1 MPHAADAARSPRPI
15 VVKAA
20 PPETRIADLLPG
32 DALPASGRT
41 LRIALAM
48 RGGVSLA
55 VWIGGVA
62 AELDLLRRIR
72 LFDVGAETWAVVPT
86 TRGADVSP
94 AVEER
99 IVVYAGLLD
108 RAGYDRVEIDLLAGA
123 SAGGLNAVVYA
134 VAQRAGV
141 ALDGLLRTWG
151 SVGGFWGLLHEPG
164 SWGLRAPLRGEGYF
178 RRRVFS
184 AIRDL
189 HAAPDGHP
197 DLVPEYVSVDLS
209 ATMIDTADQLEEDA
223 AEGRGHFRFVGSDTH
238 HLDNLVPRRAAL
250 GYEGKPA
257 DDRAQLWH
265 LALAARSTSSLAG
278 GFEPAEIASTEW
290 ASGEVRAESVAER
303 DDLRFAFGAHRERAG
318 EPFRVIDGAVF
329 DNVPI
334 DRALAAAKLRASDRL
349 ADRVLVFLDP
359 EPDPAFGGPAPWDPD
374 ASRFF
379 RAVGAMFTRSF
390 RRESVAREAAEL
402 QRFNGQRALETG
414 RRDSGA
420 GLLAA
425 ASSESVEV
433 DARRRAY
440 VRASGAVVA
449 ERLADAL
456 GQPSLWQLRSA
467 SRRRRRYTPV
477 DRSAL
482 AGLAAAAAA
491 RYARA
496 ADERLDAALRSPTAL
511 ADAANCV
518 LAWAR
523 ELEHVPDSPGGRR
536 GLSLPDVRRD
546 AYAALIDAEGSL
558 DTLTERVL
566 ELVRRTLAPHTDPAP
581 SDLAA
586 WVDRWVDDADEVDTG
601 AHWRE
606 LDACVAGLALL
617 SREVDS
623 GIDAHAPAIAA
634 RWRRSP
640 WRAIALAGAA
650 KKAADLPP
658 LANPVGIPAALSHVG
673 YWTIGVDERPA
684 HQERFTALLDDR
696 FLTRLQTTLRTPGL
710 SAEAVAGRLAAP
722 DPDPMDRQTKL
733 AGYGF
738 GNFLGFLASQWRVND
753 WWWGRL
759 DGSAGIVR
767 MLATRVGDVAS
778 DGLVATVQD
787 AVLAQSDEPR
797 YRDGGVSP
805 LDPRAPGGRADVSA
819 TDATRRA
826 AAPDEPAST
835 PHEPASTP
843 HDPASTP
850 HDPASAADPTDAL
863 EAERTP
869 APPPPHSADADAD
882 GDGDGDGDDRRA
894 RLRAG
899 TDTLWNLDP
908 GYRFALASRALRLID
923 RAAMPVN
930 RVLRAVVQ
938 VVLAV
943 LRPVLVA
950 LPAVADPPRLA
961 LVTGLA
967 AGVAWLLTW
976 SAFAP
981 TAGSAVTAAV
991 IVVVLLGVLVAG
1003 LVRSRRRWARVIDG
1017 LAGHSHHT
1025 AAVRARA
1032 ASRWPLARYT
1042 VVAVASLMP
1051 LSIAVARANLVM
1063 AVLCFGVTLV
1073 LTAVAVRQASGARQT
1088 TVRPRLLRTNLM
1100 FGVFVLLGGLL
1111 PLAQVLWAEHPLV
1124 PSFARDALAPPLR
1137 WDLAVLTVG
1146 ALFVAMALTVDW
1158 LPVRVGRT
1166 ARRRTRGIDWLT
1178 VSALSTVL
1186 ALTAAELTRFAMAGR
1201 PELHTAATAVVVFLF
1216 VWGNLVWW
1224 LPELRRRE
1232 LPKADTVVRGH

>member
-1 MPHAADAARSPRPI
+1 MPHAADAVRAPRPI
-15 VVKAA
+15 VVRAA
-20 PPETRIADLLPG
+20 PPDVRVADVVPA
-32 DALPASGRT
+32 DAAPASGRT

-86 TRGADVSP
+86 TRGAELTP

-99 IVVYAGLLD
+99 VRVYAGLLD
-108 RAGYDRVEIDLLAGA
+108 RAGYDRVEVDLLAGA

-164 SWGLRAPLRGEGYF
+164 TRDLRAPLRGEGYF
-178 RRRVFS
+178 RRRVFA

-189 HAAPDGHP
+189 HASPNGHP

-238 HLDNLVPRRAAL
+238 HLDNLVPRRGAL
-250 GYEGKPA
+250 GYPGKA
-257 DDRAQLWH
+257 EDDRMQLWQ

-278 GFEPAEIASTEW
+278 GFEPAEIGSTEW
-290 ASGEVRAESVAER
+290 PAGEERALSAAER
-303 DDLRFAFGAHRERAG
+303 ADLRHAFAAHRTRAG

-349 ADRVLVFLDP
+349 ADRILVFLDP
-359 EPDPAFGGPAPWDPD
+359 EPDPALGGPAPWDPD

-414 RRDSGA
+414 RRDNGA
-420 GLLAA
+420 GLI
-425 ASSESVEV
+425 ASASTDPADVE
-433 DARRRAY
+433 ARRRAY
-440 VRASGAVVA
+440 VRAMGAVVA

-456 GQPSLWQLRSA
+456 SQPSLWQLRSPG
-467 SRRRRRYTPV
+467 RRRVRYTPIA
-477 DRSAL
+477 RTGL
-482 AGLAAAAAA
+482 AGLDDRAAA
-491 RYARA
+491 RF
-496 ADERLDAALRSPTAL
+496 EREAEQNAEGAMRSPLAL

-518 LAWAR
+518 LAWTR
-523 ELEHVPDSPGGRR
+523 ELERIPEAPGARR
-536 GLSLPDVRRD
+536 GLNLPDLRRD
-546 AYAALIDAEGSL
+546 AYAALIDADGSVDAL
-558 DTLTERVL
+558 V
-566 ELVRRTLAPHTDPAP
+566 ELVLDHVRHTVPAHTSPAP
-581 SDLAA
+581 PDLDA
-586 WVDRWVDDADEVDTG
+586 WLDLWVRAGEEVDPT
-601 AHWRE
+601 AHWRA
-606 LDACVAGLALL
+606 LDACVTGLVLL
-617 SREVDS
+617 SGEVD
-623 GIDAHAPAIAA
+623 ARLEAYEPEVVE

-640 WRAIALAGAA
+640 WRAAALSGGLAR
-650 KKAADLPP
+650 AADLPP
-658 LANPVGIPAALSHVG
+658 LAHPIGIPAALSHVD

-684 HQERFTALLDDR
+684 HQAGFTALLEDR

-710 SAEAVAGRLAAP
+710 SADDAARRLAAA

-759 DGSAGIVR
+759 DGSAGVVR
-767 MLATRVGDVAS
+767 MLATRVHGVAS
-778 DGLVATVQD
+778 DGLVAAVQD
-787 AVLAQSDEPR
+787 EVLAQSDEPR
-797 YRDGGVSP
+797 FRERGLSP
-805 LDPRAPGGRADVSA
+805 LDPPSGVASADAPPGREQSA
-819 TDATRRA
+819 PPD
-826 AAPDEPAST
+826 AAPDAP
-835 PHEPASTP
+835 
-843 HDPASTP
+843 
-850 HDPASAADPTDAL
+850 L

-869 APPPPHSADADAD
+869 TPAPHTAAD
-882 GDGDGDGDDRRA
+882 GDARRA

-930 RVLRAVVQ
+930 RVFRVAVQ
-938 VVLAV
+938 VVLAA

-950 LPAVADPPRLA
+950 VPAIADPPRLA
-961 LVTGLA
+961 LIAGLA
-967 AGVAWLLTW
+967 AGAAWLLTW
-976 SAFAP
+976 TAFAP
-981 TAGSAVTAAV
+981 TTGSAVTAAAAAL
-991 IVVVLLGVLVAG
+991 VLLAALTAGVL
-1003 LVRSRRRWARVIDG
+1003 RSRRRWARVIDG
-1017 LAGHSHHT
+1017 LAGEPR
-1025 AAVRARA
+1025 AAAERARA
-1032 ASRWPLARYT
+1032 ASRWPLARY
-1042 VVAVASLMP
+1042 VIVAVASLVP
-1051 LSIAVARANLVM
+1051 LVIALARANLVM
-1063 AVLCFGVTLV
+1063 SALCLGVALV
-1073 LTAVAVRQASGARQT
+1073 LTTVAVRQASAARQT

-1100 FGVFVLLGGLL
+1100 FAVFVVLGGLL
-1111 PLAQVLWAEHPLV
+1111 PLAQVLWAGHPLTP
-1124 PSFARDALAPPLR
+1124 PSLRDALAPPLR
-1137 WDLAVLTVG
+1137 WDLAVLAVG
-1146 ALFVAMALTVDW
+1146 ALLVATALTADW

-1166 ARRRTRGIDWLT
+1166 ARRRTRGVDWLT
-1178 VSALSTVL
+1178 VPTFSTAL
-1186 ALTAAELTRFAMAGR
+1186 ALVAGELTLMAMADR
-1201 PELHTAATAVVVFLF
+1201 PELHATATAVIVFLL

-1232 LPKADTVVRGH
+1232 LPKADEVVRAR

>member
-1 MPHAADAARSPRPI
+1 
-15 VVKAA
+15 VVELL
-20 PPETRIADLLPG
+20 PPE
-32 DALPASGRT
+32 ALPSSGRT

-72 LFDVGAETWAVVPT
+72 LFDVGDETWAIVPT
-86 TRGADVSP
+86 SRGAELTP

-99 IVVYAGLLD
+99 VRVYAGLLD
-108 RAGYDRVEIDLLAGA
+108 RAGYDRVEVDLLAGA

-164 SWGLRAPLRGEGYF
+164 TWGLRAPLRGEGYF
-178 RRRVFS
+178 RRRVFA

-189 HAAPDGHP
+189 HDARDAHP

-238 HLDNLVPRRAAL
+238 HLDNLVPRRDAL
-250 GYEGKPA
+250 GYEGKAA

-290 ASGEVRAESVAER
+290 PADVRKPVSVAER
-303 DDLRFAFGAHRERAG
+303 DDLRFGFAAHRARAG

-334 DRALAAAKLRASDRL
+334 DRALATAKLRASDRL
-349 ADRVLVFLDP
+349 ADRILVFLDP
-359 EPDPAFGGPAPWDPD
+359 EPDPALGGPAPWDPD

-379 RAVGAMFTRSF
+379 RAVGAMLTRSF

-402 QRFNGQRALETG
+402 QRFNGQRALEAG
-414 RRDSGA
+414 RRDGGA
-420 GLLAA
+420 GLLSS
-425 ASSESVEV
+425 ASADPADRE
-433 DARRRAY
+433 ARGRAY
-440 VRASGAVVA
+440 VRATGTVVA

-467 SRRRRRYTPV
+467 SRSRRRYTPV
-477 DRSAL
+477 DRTAL
-482 AGLAAAAAA
+482 AGLDDAAAA
-491 RYARA
+491 RFA
-496 ADERLDAALRSPTAL
+496 AEAGERLDAALRAPFAL

-518 LAWAR
+518 LAWTR
-523 ELEHVPDSPGGRR
+523 ELERVPEAPGSRR
-536 GLSLPDVRRD
+536 GLTLPDLRRD
-546 AYAALIDAEGSL
+546 AYAALIDADGSI
-558 DTLTERVL
+558 DRVVERVL
-566 ELVRRTLAPHTDPAP
+566 DHVAGSLPPHAAP
-581 SDLAA
+581 SPPDLDA
-586 WVDRWVDDADEVDTG
+586 WVSIWVEASAEVDTSS
-601 AHWRE
+601 HWRA
-606 LDACVAGLALL
+606 LDACVTGLALL
-617 SREVDS
+617 SREVDA
-623 GIDAHAPAIAA
+623 GIDAHGAEIAA

-640 WRAIALAGAA
+640 WRSIALGGAVA
-650 KKAADLPP
+650 EAVDLPP
-658 LANPVGIPAALSHVG
+658 LAHPIGIPAALSHLD

-684 HQERFTALLDDR
+684 HQDRFTALLDDR

-710 SAEAVAGRLAAP
+710 PAERATARLAAP

-767 MLATRVGDVAS
+767 MLATRVHGVAP
-778 DGLVATVQD
+778 DGLVAAVQD
-787 AVLAQSDEPR
+787 AVLAESDETR
-797 YRDGGVSP
+797 YRERGLSP
-805 LDPRAPGGRADVSA
+805 L
-819 TDATRRA
+819 
-826 AAPDEPAST
+826 EPA
-835 PHEPASTP
+835 
-843 HDPASTP
+843 
-850 HDPASAADPTDAL
+850 ASAGGHDGVGDVDAPP
-863 EAERTP
+863 EAERTT
-869 APPPPHSADADAD
+869 PHAAAE
-882 GDGDGDGDDRRA
+882 GDDRRA

-930 RVLRAVVQ
+930 RVVRTVLQA
-938 VVLAV
+938 VLAV

-950 LPAVADPPRLA
+950 LPTVADPPRLA
-961 LVTGLA
+961 LVAGLA
-967 AGVAWLLTW
+967 AGAAWLLTW
-976 SAFAP
+976 TTFAP
-981 TAGSAVTAAV
+981 TAGS
-991 IVVVLLGVLVAG
+991 IVVAVVVASVLVVALGAG
-1003 LVRSRRRWARVIDG
+1003 VIRSRRRWRRVVDGIDDPQR
-1017 LAGHSHHT
+1017 HD
-1025 AAVRARA
+1025 AAVRAQR

-1042 VVAVASLMP
+1042 VVALASLLP
-1051 LSIAVARANLVM
+1051 LVIAIARSNLVM
-1063 AVLCFGVTLV
+1063 SVLCLGVALV
-1073 LTAVAVRQASGARQT
+1073 LTAVAVRQASAARQT

-1100 FGVFVLLGGLL
+1100 FAVFVVLGGLL
-1111 PLAQVLWAEHPLV
+1111 PLAQVLWAEHPLT
-1124 PSFARDALAPPLR
+1124 PSLARALLAPPLR
-1137 WDLAVLTVG
+1137 WDLAVLAIG
-1146 ALFVAMALTVDW
+1146 GLLVAVALTIDW

-1178 VSALSTVL
+1178 VPTLSTAV
-1186 ALTAAELTRFAMAGR
+1186 ALTAGEVTRLVMADR
-1201 PELHTAATAVVVFLF
+1201 PELHATVTAVAVFLV

-1232 LPKADTVVRGH
+1232 LPKADAVVRAR

>member
-1 MPHAADAARSPRPI
+1 MPHAADAARAPRPI
-15 VVKAA
+15 VVRAA
-20 PPETRIADLLPG
+20 PPGLRVAEVLPDG
-32 DALPASGRT
+32 ALPSSGRT

-62 AELDLLRRIR
+62 AELDLVRRIR
-72 LFDVGAETWAVVPT
+72 LYDVGDETWAVVPT
-86 TRGADVSP
+86 SRGAELTP

-99 IVVYAGLLD
+99 VEVYAGLLD

-164 SWGLRAPLRGEGYF
+164 SRRLRAPLRGEGYF
-178 RRRVFS
+178 RRRVFA

-189 HAAPDGHP
+189 HGTAGGNP

-209 ATMIDTADQLEEDA
+209 ATMIDTRDLLEEDA
-223 AEGRGHFRFVGSDTH
+223 SEGRGHFRFVGSDTH
-238 HLDNLVPRRAAL
+238 HLDNLVPRRAAV
-250 GYEGKPA
+250 GYPGKA
-257 DDRAQLWH
+257 DDDRMQLWQ

-278 GFEPAEIASTEW
+278 GFEPAEIGSTEW
-290 ASGEVRAESVAER
+290 PAGAAMPATVAER
-303 DDLRFAFGAHRERAG
+303 ADLRFAFAAHRSRAG

-334 DRALAAAKLRASDRL
+334 DRALATAKLRASERL
-349 ADRVLVFLDP
+349 ADRVLLFLDP
-359 EPDPAFGGPAPWDPD
+359 EPDPALGGPAPWDPD

-420 GLLAA
+420 GLLAS
-425 ASSESVEV
+425 ASADPADVA
-433 DARRRAY
+433 ARRRAY
-440 VRASGAVVA
+440 VRAMGGVVA
-449 ERLADAL
+449 ERLADTL

-477 DRSAL
+477 DRTAL
-482 AGLAAAAAA
+482 AGLDDAAAA
-491 RYARA
+491 RFAREA
-496 ADERLDAALRSPTAL
+496 EERVDAALRSPMAL

-518 LAWAR
+518 LAWTR
-523 ELEHVPDSPGGRR
+523 ELERVPDAPGSRR
-536 GLSLPDVRRD
+536 GLTFPDLRRD
-546 AYAALIDAEGSL
+546 AYAALIDADGSIDAGVERILDRVL
-558 DTLTERVL
+558 DTLP
-566 ELVRRTLAPHTDPAP
+566 PHRAP
-581 SDLAA
+581 SPPDLDEWIAL
-586 WVDRWVDDADEVDTG
+586 WVDTSREVDTS
-601 AHWRE
+601 AHWRA
-606 LDACVAGLALL
+606 LDACVAGLTLV
-617 SREVDS
+617 SRQVEA
-623 GIDAHAPAIAA
+623 GIDAHAPAVAD

-640 WRAIALAGAA
+640 WRAVALADVVETAS
-650 KKAADLPP
+650 DLPP
-658 LANPVGIPAALSHVG
+658 LAHPIGIPAALSHLD

-684 HQERFTALLDDR
+684 HQDRFAALLDDR
-696 FLTRLQTTLRTPGL
+696 FLTRLQTTLRAPGL
-710 SAEAVAGRLAAP
+710 SADEAARRLAAP

-767 MLATRVGDVAS
+767 MLATRVHGVAS
-778 DGLVATVQD
+778 DGLVAAVQD
-787 AVLAQSDEPR
+787 AVLAESDEPR
-797 YRDGGVSP
+797 YRERGLSP
-805 LDPRAPGGRADVSA
+805 LDAPAGAPV
-819 TDATRRA
+819 
-826 AAPDEPAST
+826 AAPAREVDASPTGERPDAPDAPTAEAPA
-835 PHEPASTP
+835 
-843 HDPASTP
+843 
-850 HDPASAADPTDAL
+850 

-869 APPPPHSADADAD
+869 APARHAA
-882 GDGDGDGDDRRA
+882 DGDDRRG

-908 GYRFALASRALRLID
+908 GYRFALASRAVRLID

-930 RVLRAVVQ
+930 RVFRTVLQ
-938 VVLAV
+938 LVLAV

-950 LPAVADPPRLA
+950 LPTVADPPRLA
-961 LVTGLA
+961 LVAGIA
-967 AGVAWLLTW
+967 AGAAWLLTW
-976 SAFAP
+976 TTFAP
-981 TAGSAVTAAV
+981 TPGSFITALVVAAALTGLLLAGV
-991 IVVVLLGVLVAG
+991 I
-1003 LVRSRRRWARVIDG
+1003 RSRRRWARVIAG
-1017 LAGHSHHT
+1017 LPAEAHRD
-1025 AAVRARA
+1025 AAIRARA
-1032 ASRWPLARYT
+1032 ASRWPAARYT
-1042 VVAVASLMP
+1042 VVALASLVP
-1051 LSIAVARANLVM
+1051 LTVAIARANLVM
-1063 AVLCFGVTLV
+1063 TVLCLGVALV
-1073 LTAVAVRQASGARQT
+1073 LVAVAVRQASGARQT

-1100 FGVFVLLGGLL
+1100 FAVFVVLGGLL

-1124 PSFARDALAPPLR
+1124 APAARDALAPPLR
-1137 WDLAVLTVG
+1137 WDLPVLAIG
-1146 ALFVAMALTVDW
+1146 ALLVAMALTADW

-1166 ARRRTRGIDWLT
+1166 ERTRTRGVDWLT
-1178 VSALSTVL
+1178 VPTLSTVVAL
-1186 ALTAAELTRFAMAGR
+1186 AAGELTLIAMADR
-1201 PELHTAATAVVVFLF
+1201 PELHATVTAIVVFLV

-1224 LPELRRRE
+1224 LPDLRRRE
-1232 LPKADTVVRGH
+1232 LPKADEVVRRDRRTTPPAEPAPVGVGV

>member
-1 MPHAADAARSPRPI
+1 MPHAADAARAPRPI
-15 VVKAA
+15 VVLAA
-20 PPETRIADLLPG
+20 PPSHRVDEVLPDG
-32 DALPASGRT
+32 ARPAANRT

-72 LFDVGAETWAVVPT
+72 LYDVGDETWAVVPT
-86 TRGADVSP
+86 TRGAELSP

-99 IVVYAGLLD
+99 VVVYAGLLD

-151 SVGGFWGLLHEPG
+151 TVGGFWGLLHEPG
-164 SWGLRAPLRGEGYF
+164 ARGLRAPLRGEGYF
-178 RRRVFS
+178 RRRVFA

-189 HAAPDGHP
+189 HESPDGHP

-223 AEGRGHFRFVGSDTH
+223 FEGRGHFRFVGSDAH
-238 HLDNLVPRRAAL
+238 HLDNLIPRRAAME
-250 GYEGKPA
+250 YDGKAA

-278 GFEPAEIASTEW
+278 GFEPAEITSTEW
-290 ASGEVRAESVAER
+290 PAEEARPASAAER
-303 DDLRFAFGAHRERAG
+303 DDLRFAFAAHRGRPG

-334 DRALAAAKLRASDRL
+334 DRALTAAKLRASDRL

-359 EPDPAFGGPAPWDPD
+359 EPDPALGGPAPWDPD

-379 RAVGAMFTRSF
+379 RAVGAMLTRSF

-402 QRFNGQRALETG
+402 QRFNAQRLLETA

-420 GLLAA
+420 GLLGSARP
-425 ASSESVEV
+425 EPGEV

-440 VRASGAVVA
+440 VRATGAVVA

-456 GQPSLWQLRSA
+456 SEPSLWQLRA
-467 SRRRRRYTPV
+467 PGRRRRRYTPV
-477 DRSAL
+477 DRTAL
-482 AGLAAAAAA
+482 AGLDDAAAA
-491 RYARA
+491 RYARE
-496 ADERLDAALRSPTAL
+496 ADERLESALRSPVAL

-518 LAWAR
+518 LAWTR
-523 ELEHVPDSPGGRR
+523 ELERIPESPGARR
-536 GLSLPDVRRD
+536 GLSLPDVRRE

-558 DTLTERVL
+558 DALTERVL
-566 ELVRRTLAPHTDPAP
+566 ELVRRSLAPHAAPTPPA
-581 SDLAA
+581 LAA
-586 WVDRWVDDADEVDTG
+586 WVAQWVDDADSIETG
-601 AHWRE
+601 ARWRE
-606 LDACVAGLALL
+606 LDVCVAGLTLL

-623 GIDAHAPAIAA
+623 GIDAHAADVAA

-640 WRAIALAGAA
+640 WRAIALAGLVTEAV
-650 KKAADLPP
+650 DLPP
-658 LANPVGIPAALSHVG
+658 LAHPIGIPAALSHVE

-684 HQERFTALLDDR
+684 HQDRFRALLDDR

-710 SAEAVAGRLAAP
+710 SDERAAEQLAAP

-767 MLATRVGDVAS
+767 MLATRVHGVAS
-778 DGLVATVQD
+778 DGLVAAVQD
-787 AVLAQSDEPR
+787 AVLAQSDEPGFR
-797 YRDGGVSP
+797 ERGLSP
-805 LDPRAPGGRADVSA
+805 LDPVPPAPAAPVASAEAPDPVPATESTA
-819 TDATRRA
+819 TDA
-826 AAPDEPAST
+826 PPE
-835 PHEPASTP
+835 
-843 HDPASTP
+843 
-850 HDPASAADPTDAL
+850 AD
-863 EAERTP
+863 RTP
-869 APPPPHSADADAD
+869 APHAA
-882 GDGDGDGDDRRA
+882 DGDDRRA

-908 GYRFALASRALRLID
+908 GYRFALASRAIRLID
-923 RAAMPVN
+923 RAALPVN
-930 RVLRAVVQ
+930 RVLRAALSI
-938 VVLAV
+938 VLAG
-943 LRPVLVA
+943 LRPLLVA
-950 LPAVADPPRLA
+950 VPAVADPPRLA
-961 LVTGLA
+961 LIAGLA

-981 TAGSAVTAAV
+981 TTGSVVAALVVT
-991 IVVVLLGVLVAG
+991 VLVLGGLVGG
-1003 LVRSRRRWARVIDG
+1003 LVRARRRWARVIDG
-1017 LAGHSHHT
+1017 LAGHPRHD
-1025 AAVRARA
+1025 AAVQART
-1032 ASRWPLARYT
+1032 ASRWTLARYAL
-1042 VVAVASLMP
+1042 VAVASLVP
-1051 LSIAVARANLVM
+1051 LAVAVARANLVM
-1063 AVLCFGVTLV
+1063 AALCLGVSLT
-1073 LTAVAVRQASGARQT
+1073 LTAVAVRQASAARQT

-1111 PLAQVLWAEHPLV
+1111 PLAQVLWAEHP
-1124 PSFARDALAPPLR
+1124 FAPAFVRAALAPPLR
-1137 WDLAVLTVG
+1137 WDLAVLAIG
-1146 ALFVAMALTVDW
+1146 ALLVAMALTVDW

-1166 ARRRTRGIDWLT
+1166 ARRRTPRRARR
-1178 VSALSTVL
+1178 SCP
-1186 ALTAAELTRFAMAGR
+1186 TAGCR
-1201 PELHTAATAVVVFLF
+1201 PAV
-1216 VWGNLVWW
+1216 
-1224 LPELRRRE
+1224 
-1232 LPKADTVVRGH
+1232 

>member
-1 MPHAADAARSPRPI
+1 MPHAADAARAPRPI
-15 VVKAA
+15 VVRAA
-20 PPETRIADLLPG
+20 PPGVRMTDVLPA
-32 DALPASGRT
+32 DALPSSGRT
-41 LRIALAM
+41 LRVALAM

-72 LFDVGAETWAVVPT
+72 LFDVGDETWAVVPCS
-86 TRGADVSP
+86 RGSELSSA
-94 AVEER
+94 AEER
-99 IVVYAGLLD
+99 VVVYAGLLD

-164 SWGLRAPLRGEGYF
+164 TWDLRAPLRGEGYF
-178 RRRVFS
+178 RRRVFA

-189 HAAPDGHP
+189 HAASGAHP

-238 HLDNLVPRRAAL
+238 HLDNLIPRRGAL

-257 DDRAQLWH
+257 DDRLQLWQ

-278 GFEPAEIASTEW
+278 GFEPAEIDSTEW
-290 ASGEVRAESVAER
+290 PPGEQRPPTAAAR
-303 DDLRFAFGAHRERAG
+303 DDLRFAFAAHRAERG
-318 EPFRVIDGAVF
+318 RPFRVIDGAVF

-359 EPDPAFGGPAPWDPD
+359 EPDPALGGPAPWDPD

-379 RAVGAMFTRSF
+379 RAVGAMLTRSF

-402 QRFNGQRALETG
+402 QRFNGQRTLETG

-420 GLLAA
+420 GLVASASADPAA
-425 ASSESVEV
+425 VA
-433 DARRRAY
+433 ARRRAY
-440 VRASGAVVA
+440 VRAMGGVVA

-456 GQPSLWQLRSA
+456 AEPSLWQLRSA
-467 SRRRRRYTPV
+467 SGRRRRYTPV
-477 DRSAL
+477 DRTAL
-482 AGLAAAAAA
+482 AGLDDAAAAWFALE
-491 RYARA
+491 
-496 ADERLDAALRSPTAL
+496 ADERLDRALHSPVAL

-518 LAWAR
+518 LAWTR
-523 ELEHVPDSPGGRR
+523 ELERIPDAPGSRR
-536 GLSLPDVRRD
+536 GLSLPDVRHD
-546 AYAALIDAEGSL
+546 AYAALIDAEGSIDAL
-558 DTLTERVL
+558 IEDALGRVL
-566 ELVRRTLAPHTDPAP
+566 DRTPQHAAPAPPELDDWVRRWTEQ
-581 SDLAA
+581 AA
-586 WVDRWVDDADEVDTG
+586 RVDTR
-601 AHWRE
+601 AHWRA
-606 LDACVAGLALL
+606 LDACVAGLELL
-617 SREVDS
+617 SREVEA
-623 GIDAHAPAIAA
+623 GMTAHASAVAD

-640 WRAIALAGAA
+640 WRAVALRGLDGAV
-650 KKAADLPP
+650 DLPP
-658 LANPVGIPAALSHVG
+658 LVNPIGVPAALSHID

-684 HQERFTALLDDR
+684 HQTRFTALLDDR

-710 SAEAVAGRLAAP
+710 PAGAAALRLAAP

-767 MLATRVGDVAS
+767 MLATRVHGVAS
-778 DGLVATVQD
+778 DGLVAAVQD
-787 AVLAQSDEPR
+787 AVLAESDEPR
-797 YRDGGVSP
+797 YRERGLSP
-805 LDPRAPGGRADVSA
+805 LEAPHDASPADA
-819 TDATRRA
+819 PPE
-826 AAPDEPAST
+826 AAPRESPADA
-835 PHEPASTP
+835 PA
-843 HDPASTP
+843 
-850 HDPASAADPTDAL
+850 

-869 APPPPHSADADAD
+869 PPQAPHAA
-882 GDGDGDGDDRRA
+882 DGDDRRA

-908 GYRFALASRALRLID
+908 GYRFALASRALRLVD
-923 RAAMPVN
+923 RAAMPAN
-930 RVLRAVVQ
+930 RVFRAVVHFL
-938 VVLAV
+938 LAL

-950 LPAVADPPRLA
+950 LPTIADPPRLA
-961 LVTGLA
+961 LVAGLA

-976 SAFAP
+976 TAFAP
-981 TAGSAVTAAV
+981 TAGSAAWAGIAAA
-991 IVVVLLGVLVAG
+991 LLGG
-1003 LVRSRRRWARVIDG
+1003 LLAVGVIRSRRRWAQVIAD
-1017 LAGHSHHT
+1017 LPAGPPRE
-1025 AAVRARA
+1025 AALRAQA

-1042 VVAVASLMP
+1042 VVALASLVP
-1051 LSIAVARANLVM
+1051 LTIALARANLVM
-1063 AVLCFGVTLV
+1063 SVLCTGVTLV
-1073 LTAVAVRQASGARQT
+1073 LVAVAVRQASAARQT

-1100 FGVFVLLGGLL
+1100 FAVFVVFGGLL

-1124 PSFARDALAPPLR
+1124 AAGVREALAPPLR
-1137 WDLAVLTVG
+1137 WDLAVLAIG
-1146 ALFVAMALTVDW
+1146 AMLVAMALTADW

-1178 VSALSTVL
+1178 VPTLATAI
-1186 ALTAAELTRFAMAGR
+1186 ALTAGELTRAIMSDR
-1201 PELHTAATAVVVFLF
+1201 PELHATSTAVVVFLI

-1232 LPKADTVVRGH
+1232 LPKADEVVRAR

>member
-1 MPHAADAARSPRPI
+1 MPHAADAVRAPRPI

-20 PPETRIADLLPG
+20 PPGVRVHDLLPA

-72 LFDVGAETWAVVPT
+72 LFDVGDETWAVVPSS
-86 TRGADVSP
+86 RGAELSP
-94 AVEER
+94 AAAER
-99 IVVYAGLLD
+99 VLVYAGLLD

-151 SVGGFWGLLHEPG
+151 TVGGFWGLLHEPG
-164 SWGLRAPLRGEGYF
+164 TWQVRAPLRGEGYF
-178 RRRVFS
+178 RRRVFA

-189 HAAPDGHP
+189 HEARGAHP

-209 ATMIDTADQLEEDA
+209 ATMIDTGDQLEEDA

-250 GYEGKPA
+250 DYEGKAA
-257 DDRAQLWH
+257 DDRVQLWQ

-278 GFEPAEIASTEW
+278 GFEPAEIGSTEW
-290 ASGEVRAESVAER
+290 PAGEARPVSAAAR
-303 DDLRFAFGAHRERAG
+303 DDLRFAFAAHRPQPAQ
-318 EPFRVIDGAVF
+318 PFRVIDGAVF

-359 EPDPAFGGPAPWDPD
+359 EPDPALGGPAPWDPD

-420 GLLAA
+420 GLI
-425 ASSESVEV
+425 ASASADPAEH

-440 VRASGAVVA
+440 VRAMGAVVA

-477 DRSAL
+477 DRTAL
-482 AGLAAAAAA
+482 AGLDDAAAA
-491 RYARA
+491 RFAQEA
-496 ADERLDAALRSPTAL
+496 TDRLEPALRTPLAL

-518 LAWAR
+518 LAWTR
-523 ELEHVPDSPGGRR
+523 ELERIPETPGARR

-558 DTLTERVL
+558 DALTEAVL
-566 ELVRRTLAPHTDPAP
+566 DHVLATLAPHAAP
-581 SDLAA
+581 SPPELETWLRLWTDHAG
-586 WVDRWVDDADEVDTG
+586 EVDTG

-606 LDACVAGLALL
+606 LDACVVGLVLL
-617 SREVDS
+617 SRELDA
-623 GIDAHAPAIAA
+623 GIDAYAPAVAE

-640 WRAIALAGAA
+640 WRAVAFALGEPAPAS
-650 KKAADLPP
+650 DLPP
-658 LANPVGIPAALSHVG
+658 LANPIGIPAALSHID

-710 SAEAVAGRLAAP
+710 TPDDAAAQLAAP

-767 MLATRVGDVAS
+767 MLATRVHGVAS
-778 DGLVATVQD
+778 DGLVAAVQD
-787 AVLAQSDEPR
+787 AVLAESDEPR
-797 YRDGGVSP
+797 FRERGLSP
-805 LDPRAPGGRADVSA
+805 LESSRGATQ
-819 TDATRRA
+819 TDAPPEADRTPPPA
-826 AAPDEPAST
+826 AQSEAQTQPQQPPQT
-835 PHEPASTP
+835 PH
-843 HDPASTP
+843 
-850 HDPASAADPTDAL
+850 AA
-863 EAERTP
+863 E
-869 APPPPHSADADAD
+869 
-882 GDGDGDGDDRRA
+882 GDDRRA

-930 RVLRAVVQ
+930 RVVRTVLQ
-938 VVLAV
+938 LVLAV

-950 LPAVADPPRLA
+950 VPTIADPPRLA
-961 LVTGLA
+961 LVAGLA

-976 SAFAP
+976 TTFAP
-981 TAGSAVTAAV
+981 TTGSVVVAVVVAAV
-991 IVVVLLGVLVAG
+991 FVLVLGAG
-1003 LVRSRRRWARVIDG
+1003 LVRSRRRWARV
-1017 LAGHSHHT
+1017 LAGLGDPVRRD
-1025 AAVRARA
+1025 AAARA
-1032 ASRWPLARYT
+1032 MRASRVPLARYT
-1042 VVAVASLMP
+1042 IVALASLVP
-1051 LSIAVARANLVM
+1051 LVIALARANLVM
-1063 AVLCFGVTLV
+1063 SVLCLGVTLV
-1073 LTAVAVRQASGARQT
+1073 LTSVAVRQASAARQT

-1100 FGVFVLLGGLL
+1100 FAVFVVLGGLL
-1111 PLAQVLWAEHPLV
+1111 PLAQVLWAEHPLT
-1124 PSFARDALAPPLR
+1124 PSLARAALAPPLR
-1137 WDLAVLTVG
+1137 WDLAVLAVG
-1146 ALFVAMALTVDW
+1146 ALLVAAALTVDW

-1166 ARRRTRGIDWLT
+1166 ARKRTRGVDWLT
-1178 VSALSTVL
+1178 VPTLSTAL
-1186 ALTAAELTRFAMAGR
+1186 ALAAGELTLTIMAGR
-1201 PELHTAATAVVVFLF
+1201 PELHATATAVAVFLL

-1232 LPKADTVVRGH
+1232 LPKADEVVRAR

>member
-1 MPHAADAARSPRPI
+1 
-15 VVKAA
+15 
-20 PPETRIADLLPG
+20 
-32 DALPASGRT
+32 
-41 LRIALAM
+41 LRVALAM

-72 LFDVGAETWAVVPT
+72 LFDVGEATWAVVPT
-86 TRGADVSP
+86 SRGADLTP
-94 AVEER
+94 AVVER
-99 IVVYAGLLD
+99 VEVYAGLLD

-164 SWGLRAPLRGEGYF
+164 SRDLRAPLRGEGYF
-178 RRRVFS
+178 RRRVYA
-184 AIRDL
+184 AIRDI
-189 HAAPDGHP
+189 HETSGAHP

-209 ATMIDTADQLEEDA
+209 ATMIDTGDQLEEDA
-223 AEGRGHFRFVGSDTH
+223 SEGRGHFRFVGSDTH
-238 HLDNLVPRRAAL
+238 HLDNLVPRRAAV
-250 GYEGKPA
+250 GYPGKAA
-257 DDRAQLWH
+257 DDRVQLWQ

-290 ASGEVRAESVAER
+290 PAGEPKPTTAAER
-303 DDLRFAFGAHRERAG
+303 DDLRFAFAAHRTREG

-334 DRALAAAKLRASDRL
+334 DRALATAKLRASERL

-359 EPDPAFGGPAPWDPD
+359 EPDPALGGPAPWDPD

-420 GLLAA
+420 GLLAS
-425 ASSESVEV
+425 ASASPADL

-440 VRASGAVVA
+440 VRAMGAVVA

-477 DRSAL
+477 DRTAL
-482 AGLAAAAAA
+482 AGLDDAAAA
-491 RYARA
+491 RFAREA
-496 ADERLDAALRSPTAL
+496 EGRLDAALHSPMAL

-518 LAWAR
+518 LAWTR
-523 ELEHVPDSPGGRR
+523 ELERVPDAPGSRR
-536 GLSLPDVRRD
+536 GLSLPDLRHD
-546 AYAALIDAEGSL
+546 AYAALIDADGSIDAGIERILDQVL
-558 DTLTERVL
+558 DTLP
-566 ELVRRTLAPHTDPAP
+566 PHTAP
-581 SDLAA
+581 SPPDLDA
-586 WVDRWVDDADEVDTG
+586 WTAIWVETSDLVDTA
-601 AHWRE
+601 AHWRA
-606 LDACVAGLALL
+606 LDACVSGLALL
-617 SREVDS
+617 SREIDA
-623 GIDAHAPAIAA
+623 GIDAHAPAVAD

-640 WRAIALAGAA
+640 WRAIAISGVVGAA
-650 KKAADLPP
+650 SDLPP
-658 LANPVGIPAALSHVG
+658 LAHPIGIPAALSHLD

-684 HQERFTALLDDR
+684 HQGRFTALLDDR

-710 SAEAVAGRLAAP
+710 PAERAAQQLAAP

-759 DGSAGIVR
+759 DGSAGLVR
-767 MLATRVGDVAS
+767 MLATRVHGVAP
-778 DGLVATVQD
+778 DGLVAAVQD
-787 AVLAQSDEPR
+787 AVLAESDEPR
-797 YRDGGVSP
+797 YRERGLSP
-805 LDPRAPGGRADVSA
+805 LEPSRGEGGPSAGADASPVDATDDAPRAP
-819 TDATRRA
+819 TMDA
-826 AAPDEPAST
+826 PP
-835 PHEPASTP
+835 
-843 HDPASTP
+843 
-850 HDPASAADPTDAL
+850 
-863 EAERTP
+863 EAERV
-869 APPPPHSADADAD
+869 PPPARQATA
-882 GDGDGDGDDRRA
+882 GDDRRA

-908 GYRFALASRALRLID
+908 GYRFALASRAIRLID

-930 RVLRAVVQ
+930 RVFRAVLQ
-938 VVLAV
+938 LVLAV

-950 LPAVADPPRLA
+950 LPTIADPPRLA
-961 LVTGLA
+961 LIAGLA
-967 AGVAWLLTW
+967 AGAAWLLTW
-976 SAFAP
+976 TTFAP
-981 TAGSAVTAAV
+981 TTGSAVTAV
-991 IVVVLLGVLVAG
+991 IVAVVLIGVLVAG
-1003 LVRSRRRWARVIDG
+1003 IVRSRRRWARVLDG
-1017 LAGHSHHT
+1017 LPADARRD
-1025 AAVRARA
+1025 AATRARE
-1032 ASRWPLARYT
+1032 ASRWSLARYA
-1042 VVAVASLMP
+1042 VVALASLVP
-1051 LSIAVARANLVM
+1051 LSIAIARANLVM
-1063 AVLCFGVTLV
+1063 TVLCLGVALV
-1073 LTAVAVRQASGARQT
+1073 LTAVAVRQASGARQA

-1100 FGVFVLLGGLL
+1100 FAVFVVLGGLL

-1124 PSFARDALAPPLR
+1124 APVVRDALAPPLR
-1137 WDLAVLTVG
+1137 WDLAVLAIG
-1146 ALFVAMALTVDW
+1146 SLLVAMALTADW
-1158 LPVRVGRT
+1158 LPVHVGRT
-1166 ARRRTRGIDWLT
+1166 ARRRTRGVDWLT
-1178 VSALSTVL
+1178 VPTLSTVVAL
-1186 ALTAAELTRFAMAGR
+1186 AAGELTLLAMAGR
-1201 PELHTAATAVVVFLF
+1201 PELHATVTAVVVFLF

-1224 LPELRRRE
+1224 LPDLRRRE
-1232 LPKADTVVRGH
+1232 LPKADEVVRRER

>member
-1 MPHAADAARSPRPI
+1 MPHAADAARAPRPI
-15 VVKAA
+15 AVRAAA
-20 PPETRIADLLPG
+20 PGVRIDELLPEG
-32 DALPASGRT
+32 ALPASGRT
-41 LRIALAM
+41 LRVALAM

-72 LFDVGAETWAVVPT
+72 LFDVGDETWAVVPT
-86 TRGADVSP
+86 TRGADLSP

-99 IVVYAGLLD
+99 VVVYAGLLD

-164 SWGLRAPLRGEGYF
+164 TWGLRAPLRGEGYF
-178 RRRVFS
+178 RRRVFA

-189 HAAPDGHP
+189 HSSPGGHP

-223 AEGRGHFRFVGSDTH
+223 AEGRGHFRFVGSDAH
-238 HLDNLVPRRAAL
+238 HLDNLVPRRGAL
-250 GYEGKPA
+250 GYEGKAA

-290 ASGEVRAESVAER
+290 PAEAARASSVAER
-303 DDLRFAFGAHRERAG
+303 DDLRFAFAAHRARSG

-359 EPDPAFGGPAPWDPD
+359 EPDPALGGPAPWDPD

-420 GLLAA
+420 GLLAS
-425 ASSESVEV
+425 ASAEPGEV

-449 ERLADAL
+449 ERLAEAL

-467 SRRRRRYTPV
+467 GRRRRRYTPV
-477 DRSAL
+477 DRTAL
-482 AGLAAAAAA
+482 AGLDAAAAA
-491 RYARA
+491 RYAYE
-496 ADERLDAALRSPTAL
+496 ADTRPEVALHAPLAL

-518 LAWAR
+518 LAWTR
-523 ELEHVPDSPGGRR
+523 ELERVPEAPGARR

-558 DTLTERVL
+558 DALTERVL
-566 ELVRRTLAPHTDPAP
+566 EHVRRTLPPHTAPAP
-581 SDLAA
+581 PDLAA
-586 WVDRWVDDADEVDTG
+586 WVERWVAASDQVDTG

-617 SREVDS
+617 SREVDA
-623 GIDAHAPAIAA
+623 GMDAHTPAVAA
-634 RWRRSP
+634 RWRQSP
-640 WRAIALAGAA
+640 WRAVALADVATE
-650 KKAADLPP
+650 AADLPP
-658 LANPVGIPAALSHVG
+658 LANPIGIPAALSRVD

-696 FLTRLQTTLRTPGL
+696 FLTRLQTTMRTPGL
-710 SAEAVAGRLAAP
+710 QAEEAAARLAAP

-767 MLATRVGDVAS
+767 MLATRVHGVAS
-778 DGLVATVQD
+778 DGLVAAVQD

-797 YRDGGVSP
+797 FRDGGLSP
-805 LDPRAPGGRADVSA
+805 LDPVSTGGRTDASTAASADGAAGAHAPVRDVRETAAA
-819 TDATRRA
+819 TDA
-826 AAPDEPAST
+826 PPE
-835 PHEPASTP
+835 
-843 HDPASTP
+843 
-850 HDPASAADPTDAL
+850 AD
-863 EAERTP
+863 RIP
-869 APPPPHSADADAD
+869 APAPHSAE
-882 GDGDGDGDDRRA
+882 GDDRRA

-930 RVLRAVVQ
+930 RVLRTVLQ
-938 VVLAV
+938 IVLAT

-961 LVTGLA
+961 LVAGLS

-981 TAGSAVTAAV
+981 TAGSVVAAVVVTAL
-991 IVVVLLGVLVAG
+991 LLGVLAAG
-1003 LVRSRRRWARVIDG
+1003 VVRSRRRWATVIDG
-1017 LAGHSHHT
+1017 LAGHPRQS

-1032 ASRWPLARYT
+1032 GSRWPLARYT
-1042 VVAVASLMP
+1042 VVAIASLVP
-1051 LSIAVARANLVM
+1051 LAIAIARANLVM
-1063 AVLCFGVTLV
+1063 AVLCLGVSLA
-1073 LTAVAVRQASGARQT
+1073 LTAVAVRQASGARQA

-1100 FGVFVLLGGLL
+1100 FAVFVVLGGLL

-1124 PSFARDALAPPLR
+1124 PSLARDALAPPMR
-1137 WDLAVLTVG
+1137 WDLAVLAVG
-1146 ALFVAMALTVDW
+1146 ALLVAMALTVDW

-1178 VSALSTVL
+1178 VSALSTAV
-1186 ALTAAELTRFAMAGR
+1186 ALVSAELTRLAMADR
-1201 PELHTAATAVVVFLF
+1201 PELHAVATAVVVFLV

-1232 LPKADTVVRGH
+1232 LPKADTVVRAH

>member
-1 MPHAADAARSPRPI
+1 MPPVADAARAPRPI
-15 VVKAA
+15 VVRAA
-20 PPETRIADLLPG
+20 PPGVRIGELLPAG
-32 DALPASGRT
+32 ALPASGRT

-72 LFDVGAETWAVVPT
+72 LFDVGDETWAIVPT
-86 TRGADVSP
+86 TRGADLSP
-94 AVEER
+94 AMEER
-99 IVVYAGLLD
+99 VVVYAGLLD

-164 SWGLRAPLRGEGYF
+164 TWGLRAPLRGEGYF
-178 RRRVFS
+178 RRRVFA

-189 HAAPDGHP
+189 HGSPGGHP

-209 ATMIDTADQLEEDA
+209 ATMIDTADQFEEDA

-238 HLDNLVPRRAAL
+238 HLDNLVPRRGAL

-257 DDRAQLWH
+257 DDRTQLWH

-290 ASGEVRAESVAER
+290 PAGEPRTESVAER
-303 DDLRFAFGAHRERAG
+303 DDLRFAFGAHRERPG

-334 DRALAAAKLRASDRL
+334 DRALAAARLRASDRL

-359 EPDPAFGGPAPWDPD
+359 EPDPALGGPAPWDPD

-402 QRFNGQRALETG
+402 QRFNGQRALEAG

-420 GLLAA
+420 GLLGSAGA
-425 ASSESVEV
+425 EPREV

-440 VRASGAVVA
+440 VRASGVAVA

-467 SRRRRRYTPV
+467 GRRRRRYTPI

-482 AGLAAAAAA
+482 AGLADAAAA
-491 RYARA
+491 RYARE
-496 ADERLDAALRSPTAL
+496 ADDRLAVALHAPLAL
-511 ADAANCV
+511 ADAANCI

-523 ELEHVPDSPGGRR
+523 ELERVPETPGARR

-558 DTLTERVL
+558 DALTERVL
-566 ELVRRTLAPHTDPAP
+566 EHVRATLRPHAVP
-581 SDLAA
+581 SPPELAA
-586 WVDRWVDDADEVDTG
+586 LVELWVATSDEVDTS

-606 LDACVAGLALL
+606 LDACVTGLALL
-617 SREVDS
+617 SRQVDA
-623 GIDAHAPAIAA
+623 GIDAHAAEVAA

-640 WRAIALAGAA
+640 WRAIALADAA
-650 KKAADLPP
+650 TEAADLPP
-658 LANPVGIPAALSHVG
+658 LANPIGIPAALSHVG
-673 YWTIGVDERPA
+673 YWSIGVDERPA
-684 HQERFTALLDDR
+684 HQERFTVLLDDR

-710 SAEAVAGRLAAP
+710 PADAAARTLAAP

-759 DGSAGIVR
+759 DGSAGLVR
-767 MLATRVGDVAS
+767 LLATRVHGVAS
-778 DGLVATVQD
+778 DGLVAAVQD

-797 YRDGGVSP
+797 YRDGGLSP
-805 LDPRAPGGRADVSA
+805 LDPVRSGASSGVSA
-819 TDATRRA
+819 TVSAGAAVRSGGLPDAA
-826 AAPDEPAST
+826 
-835 PHEPASTP
+835 
-843 HDPASTP
+843 
-850 HDPASAADPTDAL
+850 PASATSTDAPP

-869 APPPPHSADADAD
+869 VPAPHAA
-882 GDGDGDGDDRRA
+882 DGDDRRA

-908 GYRFALASRALRLID
+908 GYRFALAARAIRLID

-930 RVLRAVVQ
+930 RVFRTVLQ
-938 VVLAV
+938 VGLAA

-950 LPAVADPPRLA
+950 VPAVADPPRLA
-961 LVTGLA
+961 LVAGLA

-976 SAFAP
+976 TAFAP
-981 TAGSAVTAAV
+981 TAGSSITAAV
-991 IVVVLLGVLVAG
+991 VAAILLGVLVAG
-1003 LVRSRRRWARVIDG
+1003 IVRSRRRWATVIQG
-1017 LAGHSHHT
+1017 LAGNPREI

-1032 ASRWPLARYT
+1032 DSRWGLARYT
-1042 VVAVASLMP
+1042 VVAVASLVP
-1051 LSIAVARANLVM
+1051 LVIAIARANLVM
-1063 AVLCFGVTLV
+1063 AVLCIGVSLV
-1073 LTAVAVRQASGARQT
+1073 LISVAVRAASGARQT

-1100 FGVFVLLGGLL
+1100 FAVFVVLGGLL
-1111 PLAQVLWAEHPLV
+1111 PLAQVLWAEHPLA
-1124 PSFARDALAPPLR
+1124 PSLARAALAPPLR
-1137 WDLAVLTVG
+1137 WDLAVLAVG
-1146 ALFVAMALTVDW
+1146 ALLVAMALSVDW

-1178 VSALSTVL
+1178 ISTLATAVALV
-1186 ALTAAELTRFAMAGR
+1186 AAELTRFAMSDR
-1201 PELHTAATAVVVFLF
+1201 PELHATATAVAVFLV

-1224 LPELRRRE
+1224 LPDLRRRE
-1232 LPKADTVVRGH
+1232 LPKADTVVRAP